1 MAVLFFMWTYIGIL
15 DYFRKLLI
23 IHSLIPF
30 IVDCTESTIG
40 TVLFYKTKPIV
51 IALSVSQGSCYSVEP
66 PPQNF
71 VYSFMTQI

>member
-1 MAVLFFMWTYIGIL
+1 MWTYIGIL
-15 DYFRKLLI
+15 DYFHKLLI
-23 IHSLIPF
+23 IHSFILF

-40 TVLFYKTKPIV
+40 TFLFYKTKPIT